1 MNFLDYSEEIH
12 YPIYLQLCTQ
22 PATNE
27 LFRSTIDNFHSYVN
41 FVSSPTRNLRWLIY
55 QTDNNKLLGAIGLS
69 SCVLAIKCRDDY
81 IGWSK
86 DSRLKNSN
94 KVANNS
100 RFCLIP
106 NATDMKNVGSMAL
119 RLLRT
124 DGATEWKRRY
134 GDDLIGIETYIEP
147 IADGDLYR
155 SGTVYKADNWTYMGM
170 TSGNSIRKAP
180 LRLWKQEDS
189 ARGKLARQ
197 NPEAAC
203 EKYGYNKQGYVVKDS
218 KPKMV
223 FFKPL
228 TKKWRN
234 ELLNYED

>member
-1 MNFLDYSEEIH
+1 MNFFDYGDQIK

-27 LFRSTIDNFHSYVN
+27 LFRETINNFHSYVRYTD
-41 FVSSPTRNLRWLIY
+41 SPTRNLRWLIY
-55 QTDNNKLLGAIGLS
+55 QTDNNKLLGVIGLS

-86 DSRLKNSN
+86 DARMKNSN
-94 KVANNS
+94 KLANNS

-106 NATDMKNVGSMAL
+106 GATELKNVGSMAL

-124 DGATEWKRRY
+124 DGAKEWKRRY
-134 GDDLIGIETYIEP
+134 GDDLVGIETYVEP
-147 IADGDLYR
+147 ITDDELHR
-155 SGTVYKADNWTYMGM
+155 SGAVYKASNWKYVGE
-170 TSGNSIRKAP
+170 SQGNSIKKAP
-180 LRLWKQEDS
+180 LKLWRQEDS
-189 ARGKLARQ
+189 ARGRLARQ

-203 EKYGYNKQGYVVKDS
+203 VKYGYNKEGYVTKES

-223 FFKPL
+223 FFIPIG
-228 TKKWRN
+228 KKWRK
-234 ELLNYED
+234 ELLNYVD